1 MIAPVIALVAAAQ
14 AEAPADRAAVI
25 ASARAAI
32 ARQDYAAAIALLDSA
47 RAASPR
53 DPEILRLLGSAY
65 AYAHRYPEAIATL
78 TRAETLAPADLDIK
92 AALARAYLWSGDHA
106 AARREVA
113 AIAASAPDNEDARQ
127 IGAQIDRA
135 SAAPSSGGIGVAI
148 AVSLSRV
155 DLAGGRDRTWSTTT
169 VAVFGK
175 VAPDTTLALQ
185 AEREDRQT
193 AIDTRLEAR
202 IDQRFGGGI
211 SGHVAISGTPNA
223 DFRERFGI
231 AAGIEATLTPRLTLL
246 ADVRHADYGGARVT
260 AFEPGFRFTLPAAGT
275 SLSARMINLWDESGT
290 HRTGVTGRIDKE
302 FAGGVTLYAGA
313 ATYPDT
319 EAGVTRQV
327 DAAFAGGAF
336 PLSAR
341 VTLRAGVD
349 YERRRASYT
358 RKGASLGL
366 QLKF

>member
-1 MIAPVIALVAAAQ
+1 MIAPMTAFVMAVQ
-14 AEAPADRAAVI
+14 ARAPADRGQMI
-25 ASARAAI
+25 ASASAAI
-32 ARQDYAAAIALLDSA
+32 ARQDYAAGIALLESA
-47 RAASPR
+47 RAASPQ

-65 AYAHRYPEAIATL
+65 AYAHRYREAIATL

-92 AALARAYLWSGDHA
+92 AALARAYLWSGDRV
-106 AARREVA
+106 AARQELS
-113 AIAASAPDNEDARQ
+113 AIQASAPDNEDARQ
-127 IGAQIDRA
+127 IATQLED
-135 SAAPSSGGIGVAI
+135 AATAPDSGTIGLAI
-148 AVSLSRV
+148 AESLSRV
-155 DLAGGRDRTWSTTT
+155 DLANGRDRTWSTTT
-169 VAVFGK
+169 FSVFGK
-175 VAPDTTLALQ
+175 VASETTLSLQ

-211 SGHVAISGTPNA
+211 SGHIAIAGTPNA

-231 AAGIEATLTPRLTLL
+231 AAGIEATLTSRLTLL
-246 ADVRHADYGGARVT
+246 ADVRHADYGGANAT
-260 AFEPGFRFTLPAAGT
+260 SFEPGFRFALPAAGT
-275 SLSARMINLWDESGT
+275 SLSARMINLWDETGT
-290 HRTGVTGRIDKE
+290 HRTGVTGRLDKE

-327 DAAFAGGAF
+327 DAAFAGGAL
-336 PLSAR
+336 PVSPR
-341 VTLRAGVD
+341 VTLRVGTD

>member
-1 MIAPVIALVAAAQ
+1 MTAPVIVWIAASR
-14 AEAPADRAAVI
+14 AEVPADRATAI
-25 ASARAAI
+25 ASAHAAI
-32 ARQDYAAAIALLDSA
+32 ARQDYAAAIALLESA
-47 RAASPR
+47 RAAQPQ

-65 AYAHRYPEAIATL
+65 AYSQRYPEAIATL
-78 TRAETLAPADLDIK
+78 TRAEALAPADLDIK
-92 AALARAYLWSGDHA
+92 ASLARAYLWSGDHA

-113 AIAASAPDNEDARQ
+113 AIRASDPDNADARQ
-127 IGAQIDRA
+127 IDAQID
-135 SAAPSSGGIGVAI
+135 SAAAAPRPGRLGVAI
-148 AVSLSRV
+148 AESLSRV
-155 DLAGGRDRTWSTTT
+155 DLAGGGDRTWSTTT
-169 VAVFGK
+169 LSVFGK
-175 VAPDTTLALQ
+175 VAPGTTLSLQ
-185 AEREDRQT
+185 AEREDRQI

-202 IDQRFGGGI
+202 IDQRFGGGL
-211 SGHVAISGTPNA
+211 SGHVAIAGTPNA

-231 AAGIEATLTPRLTLL
+231 AAGIEARLTSRLTLL
-246 ADVRHADYGGARVT
+246 ADVRHADYGDATAT

-275 SLSARMINLWDESGT
+275 SLTARMINLWDESGT
-290 HRTGVTGRIDKE
+290 HRTGVTGRLDKE

-327 DAAFAGGAF
+327 DAGFAGGAF
-336 PLSAR
+336 PLSTR

-366 QLKF
+366 QFKF

>member
-1 MIAPVIALVAAAQ
+1 MIAPAIVLIATAQ
-14 AEAPADRAAVI
+14 AATAADRAATI

-32 ARQDYAAAIALLDSA
+32 ERQDNAAAIALLEPA
-47 RAASPR
+47 RAASPD

-92 AALARAYLWSGDHA
+92 AALARAYLWSGDRA

-113 AIAASAPDNEDARQ
+113 RIGAIAPDNADARQ
-127 IGAQIDRA
+127 ISVQIENA
-135 SAAPSSGGIGVAI
+135 SAAPGSGGVGLAI
-148 AVSLSRV
+148 AESLSRV

-169 VAVFGK
+169 LSVFGK
-175 VAPDTTLALQ
+175 VARDTTLSLQ

-193 AIDTRLEAR
+193 AIDTRVEAR
-202 IDQRFGGGI
+202 IDQRFGGGV

-231 AAGIEATLTPRLTLL
+231 AAGIEATLTSRLTLL
-246 ADVRHADYGGARVT
+246 ADVRHADYGGASVT
-260 AFEPGFRFTLPAAGT
+260 AFEPGFRYTLPAAGT
-275 SLSARMINLWDESGT
+275 SLSARMINLWDETGT
-290 HRTGVTGRIDKE
+290 HRTGVTGRLDKE
-302 FAGGVTLYAGA
+302 FAGDVTFYAGA

-327 DAAFAGGAF
+327 TAAFAGGAF
-336 PLSAR
+336 PLSGR

-358 RKGASLGL
+358 RKGASLAL
-366 QLKF
+366 QLRF

>member
-1 MIAPVIALVAAAQ
+1 MIAPAIALIVA
-14 AEAPADRAAVI
+14 APADRAAVI

-32 ARQDYAAAIALLDSA
+32 ARQDNAAAIALLESA
-47 RAASPR
+47 RAASPQ

-78 TRAETLAPADLDIK
+78 SRAETLAPADLDIK
-92 AALARAYLWSGDHA
+92 AALARAYLWSGDRA

-113 AIAASAPDNEDARQ
+113 AIETSAPDNEDARQ
-127 IGAQIDRA
+127 IGAQIDSA
-135 SAAPSSGGIGVAI
+135 SAVPGPGGVGFAI
-148 AVSLSRV
+148 AESLSRV
-155 DLAGGRDRTWSTTT
+155 DISGGRDRTWSTTT
-169 VAVFGK
+169 LSVFGK
-175 VAPDTTLALQ
+175 VAAETTLSLQ

-211 SGHVAISGTPNA
+211 SGHLAIAGTPNA

-231 AAGIEATLTPRLTLL
+231 AAGIEATLTSRLTLV
-246 ADVRHADYGGARVT
+246 ADVRHADYGSATVT

-275 SLSARMINLWDESGT
+275 SLSARMINLWDETGT
-290 HRTGVTGRIDKE
+290 HRSGVTGRLDKE
-302 FAGGVTLYAGA
+302 FASGVTLYAGA

-327 DAAFAGGAF
+327 AAAFAGGAF
-336 PLSAR
+336 PVSAR

-349 YERRRASYT
+349 YERRRTSYT

-366 QLKF
+366 QFKF